1 MTEEEVGRIVLAIR
15 SAYPSH
21 FKQFGSEDIRGML
34 LAWSLVLS
42 EYDFH
47 LASRGLQ
54 LFLAN
59 DRQGFPPS
67 PGQVVDCIVKIKHP
81 VQNELTGTEAWAL
94 VRKAIRNSYY
104 NAEAEFE
111 KLPTACQRAIGSAA
125 SLREIGQL
133 DTEKVETVEQ
143 SHFIKAFETVTKR
156 ERENLR
162 MPEAIKQLIQKM
174 DTDRKQLE
182 EKQERALLHD

>member
-67 PGQVVDCIVKIKHP
+67 PGQVVDCIVKIKRP
-81 VQNELTGTEAWAL
+81 VQNELTGTEAWSL

-111 KLPTACQRAIGSAA
+111 KLPPACQRAIGSAA

-133 DTEKVETVEQ
+133 KTEEVETVEQ
-143 SHFIKAFETVTKR
+143 SHFIKAYETVTKR
-156 ERENLR
+156 EREDLR

-174 DTDRKQLE
+174 DVDRKQLDA
-182 EKQERALLHD
+182 KQERALLHD

>member
-15 SAYPSH
+15 SAYPNH
-21 FKQFGSEDIRGML
+21 FKQFGSEDIKGML

-111 KLPTACQRAIGSAA
+111 KLPPACQRAIGSAA

-174 DTDRKQLE
+174 DNDKKLLE
-182 EKQERALLHD
+182 GKEGALLHD

>member
-1 MTEEEVGRIVLAIR
+1 MTEEEVGRIVLATR

-104 NAEAEFE
+104 NAETEFE
-111 KLPTACQRAIGSAA
+111 KLPSACQRAIGSAA
-125 SLREIGQL
+125 SVTATRQI
-133 DTEKVETVEQ
+133 DTEKVETVEK
-143 SHFIKAFETVTKR
+143 SHFIKAYETVTKR
-156 ERENLR
+156 EREDMR
-162 MPEAIKQLIQKM
+162 MPEAVKRLIQKM
-174 DTDRKQLE
+174 DHDKMLE